1 MTWKFENEAV
11 PVNVFPPRNLRK
23 GPARSGNW
31 VEVYKEEMDSTT
43 PKPVSTTL
51 NTTQRTTQS
60 TTPKSVRIK
69 FNFKSPDIHLTPTPD
84 DIFLQVKIIS
94 AP

>member
-43 PKPVSTTL
+43 PKTVSTTL
-51 NTTQRTTQS
+51 NT
-60 TTPKSVRIK
+60 
-69 FNFKSPDIHLTPTPD
+69 SPVVPHEIVSGLKLFSSRL
-84 DIFLQVKIIS
+84 IFI
-94 AP
+94 

>member
-43 PKPVSTTL
+43 PKTVSTTL
-51 NTTQRTTQS
+51 NTTLI
-60 TTPKSVRIK
+60 TTPMIPHEEVYGLKLFSSR
-69 FNFKSPDIHLTPTPD
+69 P
-84 DIFLQVKIIS
+84 IFI
-94 AP
+94 

>member
-31 VEVYKEEMDSTT
+31 VEVYQEQMDTTT
-43 PKPVSTTL
+43 PKTVSTIHYY
-51 NTTQRTTQS
+51 TQHY
-60 TTPKSVRIK
+60 IK
-69 FNFKSPDIHLTPTPD
+69 RRANALIILLSSRP
-84 DIFLQVKIIS
+84 IFI
-94 AP
+94 